1 MRILT
6 KIFGNKKVVNSE
18 DSLKELSDEEFE
30 SAKFKARIALIDDE
44 ELPHVSRLQKDGY
57 SITHYHDI
65 ENIDDLVRKKYHLI
79 VLDIQG
85 VGAKLSNEEGWGV
98 LRYLKNEYPHI
109 LIIVFT
115 GADWSITKY
124 KDKADLADIFIG
136 KDVDFLDF
144 KSKIDAGIRKVFS
157 PNFHFEITKNRLLK
171 SVSGADSM
179 EKIKKLVFAY
189 GANKTKAMDEIKK
202 VPNIK
207 DSIGVVDDFLSIIE
221 TTIGLLK

>member
-1 MRILT
+1 MSLLS
-6 KIFGNKKVVNSE
+6 KLFGSKKGANSQ
-18 DSLKELSDEEFE
+18 DTLKELSEEEFE

-44 ELPHVSRLQKDGY
+44 ELPHVNRLQKDGY

-85 VGAKLSNEEGWGV
+85 VGGKLSNEEGWGV

-157 PNFHFEITKNRLLK
+157 PKFHFDIAKARLLK
-171 SVSGADSM
+171 LASGADSM
-179 EKIKKLVFAY
+179 EKIEKLVFTY
-189 GANKTKAMDEIKK
+189 GANKRRAMDELKK
-202 VPNIK
+202 VPNINE
-207 DSIGVVDDFLSIIE
+207 SISVVDDFLSIIE